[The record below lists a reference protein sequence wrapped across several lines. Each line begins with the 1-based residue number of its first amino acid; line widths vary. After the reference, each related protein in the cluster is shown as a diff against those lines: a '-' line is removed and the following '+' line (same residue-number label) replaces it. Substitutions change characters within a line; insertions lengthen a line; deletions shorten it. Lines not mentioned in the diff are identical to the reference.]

1 MTLTYTCIYTPTD
14 MHTDTC
20 IQTSVHTY
28 KQTEKHERIH
38 AYTYTDTHKHSA
50 HVYTC
55 IHIDIHTYTYS
66 RINVRTNINT
76 QIQRIGPY
84 SHILVYGI
92 DIYAHTYIHTYKHT
106 YVHVYKYTHTA
117 GDSATKHDLRH
128 EIHLLKQSHF
138 AEIEEIKSM
147 LGMPKGVTA
156 THCNPLQHTS
166 TYCNTAY
173 WAVCPKVLYTYVYT
187 CTRVFLQIYIYIYV
201 YDTLLHIYMLDMLQ
215 SNMCYGVAMISR
227 LLKRIDLFCRI

>member
-1 MTLTYTCIYTPTD
+1 VHIHTYIHTHGQICIY
-14 MHTDTC
+14 
-20 IQTSVHTY
+20 TSVHTY
-28 KQTEKHERIH
+28 KHTNKHERIL

-50 HVYTC
+50 HVHTC
-55 IHIDIHTYTYS
+55 VHTDIHTYTYS

-156 THCNPLQHTS
+156 THCNPLQHTF

-173 WAVCPKVLYTYVYT
+173 WAVCPKASYTYVCIHTHVYSYQYIYT
-187 CTRVFLQIYIYIYV
+187 CMYMIPCFR
-201 YDTLLHIYMLDMLQ
+201 YMLDMLQ
-215 SNMCYGVAMISR
+215 SSMCYGVAMISR
-227 LLKRIDLFCRI
+227 LLKHIGLFCRL